1 MHTPRKFMTQI
12 WAANNLT
19 SYSYR
24 FNVVPNGASHSLGAD
39 HFKEVAFVMDNV
51 EGVGFVQKG
60 GVDSFANKPENF
72 KELAKLMTRM
82 WSSFIYHLDPNYS
95 GGMLMSE
102 FSLC

>member
-24 FNVVPNGASHSLGAD
+24 FKVVPNGVSHSLGAD

-51 EGVGFVQKG
+51 ERVGFVQR
-60 GVDSFANKPENF
+60 VAWI
-72 KELAKLMTRM
+72 R
-82 WSSFIYHLDPNYS
+82 
-95 GGMLMSE
+95 
-102 FSLC
+102 SLINLRISRSWRN